1 MAKLLIL
8 NFMFNLVHAH
18 VGHNESEISPFSLNT
33 EYHVWLG
40 LLVILF
46 LFLKVQKYAST
57 AHKRF
62 FLIGWSALVL
72 ALLSSIDLYSEKMA
86 SIHMLQHTLI
96 LMVAAPSLAIAGMDY
111 YSIRAIRFLNKTKIK
126 RLYSLFTRIMRK
138 QRTLVSFILY
148 ASTLYIW
155 HIPKFY
161 NKALSMP
168 YLHDL
173 QHILFFFTSYLFWR
187 AVFNPYGVKLSP
199 TIAITYLFVS
209 MLHAM
214 VLGAMMG
221 LSSEIWYNPYIES
234 AELLGIKPLRDQ
246 QIAGLIMWM
255 PAGITFIISS
265 LWSVK
270 RILSYSSRP
279 IK

>member
-1 MAKLLIL
+1 MPKLLIL
-8 NFMFNLVHAH
+8 NLIFKLAYAH
-18 VGHNESEISPFSLNT
+18 VGHNKSEISAFSINT

-46 LFLKVQKYAST
+46 LFLKVQKYAS
-57 AHKRF
+57 AVHKRF
-62 FLIGWSALVL
+62 FFIGWSALVL

-111 YSIRAIRFLNKTKIK
+111 YSIRAIRFLNRTKIK
-126 RLYSLFTRIMRK
+126 WLYSFFTRIMRK

-161 NKALSMP
+161 NNALSMP

-187 AVFNPYGVKLSP
+187 AVFSPYGAKLSP
-199 TIAITYLFVS
+199 TIAITYLFIS

-221 LSSEIWYNPYIES
+221 LSREVWYKPYIES
-234 AELLGIKPLRDQ
+234 AELLGITPLRDQ

-255 PAGITFIISS
+255 PAGITFIISC

-270 RILSYSSRP
+270 RILSYSSSP